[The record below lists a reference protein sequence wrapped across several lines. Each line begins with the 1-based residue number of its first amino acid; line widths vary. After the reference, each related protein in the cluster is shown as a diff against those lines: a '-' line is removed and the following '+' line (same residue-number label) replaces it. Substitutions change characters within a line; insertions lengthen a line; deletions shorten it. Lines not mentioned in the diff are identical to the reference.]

1 MMTKDII
8 QLLLSLQM
16 EEVKH
21 SYKMIYQQT
30 NISNR
35 NKLFKRMFLYYIS
48 LLVAWAMLFSS
59 SGIFILDLL
68 FVFQLF
74 YTPKKKNQNKTA
86 MRDWWMET
94 SNSI

>member
-1 MMTKDII
+1 
-8 QLLLSLQM
+8 
-16 EEVKH
+16 
-21 SYKMIYQQT
+21 
-30 NISNR
+30 
-35 NKLFKRMFLYYIS
+35 
-48 LLVAWAMLFSS
+48 VAWAMLFSS

-74 YTPKKKNQNKTA
+74 YTQKNKTKQNKTA